1 MNPRL
6 KKFLVICGYVLL
18 SAATVCTFVYLIYL
32 RDIFYAFLLAKTS
45 SEVLTFFITVAT
57 LIAAV
62 IIAHAINSLYS
73 SFAEKITSNYQSFK
87 NENDE
92 IFSEIYKDPTI
103 SLKDKIL
110 FFHIYLMYCIQ
121 LPFLYYVPKI
131 SYVLD
136 AIRGNP
142 FVSVFVDIALVVVNT
157 MLLIPVAILELIKY
171 PLIKLFSPL
180 GLNVK
185 QLSFLFN
192 VSDVG
197 TGSQSVHTRSFEEIV
212 IKCAKELK
220 EKHGTPSNELDKEFV
235 DHINSLDEFTSE
247 QKQRMFGTYFNADS
261 AWRNWI
267 SEERTI
273 GMTVTQ
279 AVNLVLAVARQQNL
293 DIELLKATLVLRF
306 QESNGL
312 CGQGMFNR
320 IIYSLSGLEV
330 ENNFAAQLGPQLI
343 GESARDVT
351 RRFFQKYVGKHCHR
365 IKVLKGNFD
374 DLYSPGSEVNLSNLS
389 NEVKNDICSI
399 RQDIKEFVFRE
410 LYIKFYNDYG
420 QHIQR
425 GTIKQKLRELITD
438 EIVDSTIYAVIDDVE
453 IPPEPSTYFE
463 KVKAMFGGCA
473 KFSTGCSAP

>member
-1 MNPRL
+1 M
-6 KKFLVICGYVLL
+6 
-18 SAATVCTFVYLIYL
+18 
-32 RDIFYAFLLAKTS
+32 LAKTS
-45 SEVLTFFITVAT
+45 SAVLTFFITVAT

-62 IIAHAINSLYS
+62 VIAHAINSLYS

-136 AIRGNP
+136 AIRDNP
-142 FVSVFVDIALVVVNT
+142 FVSVFIDIALVVVNT

-197 TGSQSVHTRSFEEIV
+197 TGSQSVHTRSFEDSV
-212 IKCAKELK
+212 MRCAKELK
-220 EKHGTPSNELDKEFV
+220 ETYGTPSNV
-235 DHINSLDEFTSE
+235 LDEEFRKHIDDLTELTNE
-247 QKQRMFGTYFNADS
+247 QKQEIFGRYIDTESSWKIRDADRNTDND
-261 AWRNWI
+261 WRNW
-267 SEERTI
+267 SVPRTI
-273 GMTVTQ
+273 DMTVAQ
-279 AVNLVLAVARQQNL
+279 AVNLVLTVGRKKGL
-293 DIELLKATLVLRF
+293 DLDLLKVTLTMRF
-306 QESNGL
+306 RESKDEGGF
-312 CGQGMFNR
+312 CGQGVFDR
-320 IIYSLSGLEV
+320 IIYALSGLEA
-330 ENNFAAQLGPQLI
+330 ENNFTAQLEPQLI
-343 GESARDVT
+343 GELAHDVT
-351 RRFFQKYVGKHCHR
+351 RRFFQKYVGKHCQR
-365 IKVLKGNFD
+365 IKVLKENFD

-438 EIVDSTIYAVIDDVE
+438 EIVDSTIYAVIDDVQ

-473 KFSTGCSAP
+473 KFSTGCTSP